1 MFFPGFPGMNGDF
14 LGAEEPVDTAGLY
27 ETLGLQKGA
36 SESEV
41 KTAYRKLAKQY
52 HPDKI
57 GGDAAKFREINEAY
71 NILSDP
77 EKQKTVRS
85 SRPMPRKKT
94 QDLVHPLKVSLEQ
107 LYTGASKKLAVPRQV
122 VDQKKGVKECQ
133 TCAGKGATTEVLR
146 MGPMTQHVQAQCR
159 SCDGSGKAFSMKQER
174 EVLGVHIQKGAPD
187 GHKVHFREM
196 ADEHPGKDTGDVVFV
211 LKEQEHPEFKRKGA
225 DLFIERKI
233 SLVEALCGFSLELM
247 HLDGRKLIIKTSPG
261 EIIRPMVQGYDP
273 LAKEEDSKTEWEAM
287 EGFDCPDVDTVA
299 QAEITD
305 VDTLKK
311 ACEMQLKRKG
321 IDVGAFVVDSRG
333 ACFKQCTREEALA
346 ARKPRQGSTMYVV
359 SDPAAKRS
367 LRLMKAVKGEGM
379 PTFKNPFIHG
389 NLFLNL
395 TIQFPERLSPEVQG
409 KIQGLLPPPLNVP
422 TWKEDDQSV
431 EVHTLVDIDP
441 VESHDSNKVNM
452 RGGGEAYDEE
462 EDSGASGPAGMTQ
475 NCRTM

>member
-14 LGAEEPVDTAGLY
+14 LGSEEPMDTTGLY

-41 KTAYRKLAKQY
+41 KRAYKQLAKQY
-52 HPDKI
+52 HPDKK

-77 EKQKTVRS
+77 EKQKTVRP

-94 QDLVHPLKVSLEQ
+94 QDFVHPLKVTLEQ
-107 LYTGASKKLAVPRQV
+107 LYTGASKKIAVPRQV
-122 VDQKKGVKECQ
+122 VDKKKGVKECQ
-133 TCAGKGATTEVLR
+133 TCAGKGVTVEVRRL
-146 MGPMTQHVQAQCR
+146 GPMVQQVQAQCR
-159 SCDGSGKAFSMKQER
+159 SCDGSGKAFSTKQER
-174 EVLGVHIQKGAPD
+174 EVLGVHVQKGAPD

-196 ADEHPGKDTGDVVFV
+196 ASTGKDTGDVVFV

-273 LAKEEDSKTEWEAM
+273 LAKDGDSKPEWEAM
-287 EGFDCPDVDTVA
+287 EGFDCPDIDTVA
-299 QAEITD
+299 KAEITD

-311 ACEMQLKRKG
+311 ACETQLKRQG

-333 ACFKQCTREEALA
+333 ASFKQCTREEALA

-367 LRLMKAVKGEGM
+367 LRMMKAVEGEGM
-379 PTFKNPFIHG
+379 PTFKNPFVHG

-395 TIQFPERLSPEVQG
+395 TIQFPESLSPEVQG
-409 KIQGLLPPPLNVP
+409 KIQDLLPPPLNVP
-422 TWKEDDQSV
+422 TWQEDDESV

-441 VESHDSNKVNM
+441 VESHHANKVNM
-452 RGGGEAYDEE
+452 SGGGEAYDEE
-462 EDSGASGPAGMTQ
+462 DDSGASGSAGMSQ